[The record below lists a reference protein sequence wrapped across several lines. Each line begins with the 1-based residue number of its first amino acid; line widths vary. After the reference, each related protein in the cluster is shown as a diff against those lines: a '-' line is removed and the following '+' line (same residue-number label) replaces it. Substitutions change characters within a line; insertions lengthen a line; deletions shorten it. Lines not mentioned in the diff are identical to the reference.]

1 MLILRIISE
10 AKKIMRF
17 LLVEEN
23 KDFREYLKELINNHG
38 DECIDLKKGMSL
50 NTDYRNYLPDLVVID
65 LHLKNMSGFKAA
77 KELLNEFPDA
87 RIAFLTNFEDEL
99 LNAAAESIGVKTVIS
114 KEFLYEFYDM
124 IKSEKN
130 NLQAEP

>member
-1 MLILRIISE
+1 
-10 AKKIMRF
+10 MRF
-17 LLVEEN
+17 LIVEEN
-23 KDFREYLKELINNHG
+23 KEFREYLKELISNHG
-38 DECIDLKKGMSL
+38 DESIDNKEAISL
-50 NTDYRNYLPDLVVID
+50 NKDYKNYLPDMVVID
-65 LHLKNMSGFKAA
+65 LQMKNISGFSTA

-99 LNAAAESIGVKTVIS
+99 LREAAESIGVKTVIP

-130 NLQAEP
+130 NLPNKP

>member
-1 MLILRIISE
+1 
-10 AKKIMRF
+10 MRF
-17 LLVEEN
+17 LIVEEN

-77 KELLNEFPDA
+77 
-87 RIAFLTNFEDEL
+87 
-99 LNAAAESIGVKTVIS
+99 ESIGVKTVIS

>member
-1 MLILRIISE
+1 
-10 AKKIMRF
+10 MRF

-65 LHLKNMSGFKAA
+65 LHLKNISAFKAA

>member
-1 MLILRIISE
+1 M
-10 AKKIMRF
+10 KF

-23 KDFREYLKELINNHG
+23 KDFREYLKELISNHG
-38 DECIDLKKGMSL
+38 DECIDLKESISL
-50 NTDYRNYLPDLVVID
+50 NQNYRNYLPDLVVID
-65 LHLKNMSGFKAA
+65 LQMKNISGFKVA

-87 RIAFLTNFEDEL
+87 RIAFLSSFEDEL
-99 LNAAAESIGVKTVIS
+99 LHETAESIGVKTVIA

-130 NLQAEP
+130 NLPAEP

>member
-1 MLILRIISE
+1 M
-10 AKKIMRF
+10 KF

-23 KDFREYLKELINNHG
+23 KDFREYLKELISNHG
-38 DECIDLKKGMSL
+38 DECIDLKEGISL
-50 NTDYRNYLPDLVVID
+50 NKDYKNYLPDLVVID
-65 LHLKNMSGFKAA
+65 LQMKNTSGFSAA

-99 LNAAAESIGVKTVIS
+99 LHAAAESIGVKTVIP
-114 KEFLYEFYDM
+114 KELLYEFYDM

-130 NLQAEP
+130 NLPAEP

>member
-1 MLILRIISE
+1 
-10 AKKIMRF
+10 MRF

-38 DECIDLKKGMSL
+38 DECIDLKEGINL
-50 NTDYRNYLPDLVVID
+50 NTDYKNYLPDLVVID

-99 LNAAAESIGVKTVIS
+99 LREAAESIGVKTVIP

>member
-1 MLILRIISE
+1 MI
-10 AKKIMRF
+10 F

-23 KDFREYLKELINNHG
+23 KDFRKYLKELINNHG
-38 DECIDLKKGMSL
+38 DECIDLKEGISL
-50 NTDYRNYLPDLVVID
+50 NKDYRDYLPDLVVID
-65 LHLKNMSGFKAA
+65 LEMKNISGFKAA

-99 LNAAAESIGVKTVIS
+99 LHQTAKSIGVKTVIP

-130 NLQAEP
+130 NLPAEP

>member
-1 MLILRIISE
+1 
-10 AKKIMRF
+10 MRF

-65 LHLKNMSGFKAA
+65 LHLKNISAFKAA

-130 NLQAEP
+130 NLPAEP